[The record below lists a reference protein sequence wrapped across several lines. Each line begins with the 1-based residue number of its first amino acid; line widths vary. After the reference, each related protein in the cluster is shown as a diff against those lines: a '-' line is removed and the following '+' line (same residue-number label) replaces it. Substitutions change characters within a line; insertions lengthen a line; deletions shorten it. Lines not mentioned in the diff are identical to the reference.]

1 MYNGLEDIKGK
12 DIMAELTVRAK
23 RIKDQLDDIKEAVK
37 ESNKKDFGE
46 LFMYSNKDIGKKTLN
61 QGALALYTAEVGKL
75 IGKVNID

>member
-1 MYNGLEDIKGK
+1 MYNGLEDIKGE

-23 RIKDQLDDIKEAVK
+23 RIKDQLDDIKSAVK
-37 ESNKKDFGE
+37 ESNKKDFG
-46 LFMYSNKDIGKKTLN
+46 DIFIYNETKIGENLPN